1 MVKDFTIMFSNCWVG
16 AVYEDLKLPDQTPTI
31 GLFFYAPC
39 YLELLQNLKTN
50 SNLTLTFATISK
62 YEDAST
68 YRDENCNYPIGVLGD
83 TIEIQFLH
91 YKTEAEAEA
100 EAEAEDKR
108 ERRNQRINWDNL
120 FIACTDRDGMTKKLT
135 TGFDE

>member
-1 MVKDFTIMFSNCWVG
+1 MSPNCWGGSVL
-16 AVYEDLKLPDQTPTI
+16 EDLKLPYQIPTL

-39 YLELLQNLKTN
+39 YLELLQNLKSN

-62 YEDAST
+62 YQDANT

-83 TIEIQFLH
+83 TIEIQFSH
-91 YKTEAEAEA
+91 YKAEA

-108 ERRNQRINWDNL
+108 ERRKQRINWDNL
-120 FIACTDRDGMTKKLT
+120 FIACTDRAGMTKKLMT
-135 TGFDE
+135 VFDE